1 MVEFCTS
8 KTKENLMKAFA
19 GESQARNRYT
29 FAAQK
34 AKEKGYYL
42 LEQVFLYTAGQE
54 KEHAEIFYNYLKP
67 CAGENIQISGG
78 YPVDI
83 SENVAELLRMAVHT
97 EFEEHD
103 DVDKQFAKVAKEEG
117 FLEISATFEKIAEIE
132 KTHGQRFQYYAQ
144 LLESGQLFEEAD
156 SGAFVCM
163 NCGYIHHGTK
173 APKSCP
179 VCKHD
184 QGYFIRSEKAPY

>member
-1 MVEFCTS
+1 MTEFCKS

-34 AKEKGYYL
+34 AQEQGYYL

-54 KEHAEIFYNYLKP
+54 KEHAEIFYNYLKD
-67 CAGENIQISGG
+67 CAGETIQITGG

-83 SENVAELLRMAVHT
+83 SEKVEELLRMAVHN

-103 DVDKQFAKVAKEEG
+103 DVYKKFAEEAKEEG
-117 FLEISATFEKIAEIE
+117 FLEIADKFEMIAGIE
-132 KTHGQRFQYYAQ
+132 KSHGERFQYYAE
-144 LLESGQLFEEAD
+144 LLASGKLFEEAA

-163 NCGYIHHGTK
+163 NCGYIHHGPK

-179 VCKHD
+179 VCKHE
-184 QGYFIRSEKAPY
+184 QGYFIRAEKAPY

>member
-1 MVEFCTS
+1 MMNFDRT
-8 KTKENLMKAFA
+8 KTKENLMRAFA

-54 KEHAEIFYNYLKP
+54 KEHAEIFYQYLSE
-67 CAGENIQISGG
+67 CAGETISINGM
-78 YPVDI
+78 YSIDI
-83 SENVAELLRMAVHT
+83 SEDVETLLRMAVHN

-103 DVDKQFAKVAKEEG
+103 DVYKNFAKTAEEEG
-117 FLEISATFEKIAEIE
+117 FVAIASTFAKIAEIE
-132 KTHGQRFQYYAQ
+132 KTHGERFLYYAD
-144 LLESGQLFEEAD
+144 LLKSGELFKAEQN
-156 SGAFVCM
+156 GAFVCM
-163 NCGYIHHGTK
+163 NCGYIHHGPE
-173 APKSCP
+173 APKNCP
-179 VCKHD
+179 VCKHE

>member
-1 MVEFCTS
+1 MAEFSTS

-54 KEHAEIFYNYLKP
+54 KEHAEIFYHYLKD
-67 CAGENIQISGG
+67 CAGETIQITGG

-83 SENVAELLRMAVHT
+83 SEKVEELLRMAVHN

-103 DVDKQFAKVAKEEG
+103 DVYKQFAKEAKEEG
-117 FLEISATFEKIAEIE
+117 FLEIADKFEMIAEIE
-132 KTHGQRFQYYAQ
+132 KSHGERFQYYAE
-144 LLESGQLFEEAD
+144 LLESGKLFEEEA